1 MNKHAIAFA
10 ASLGLT
16 LAVGDK
22 TTEGKQDPLAFTKDE
37 QALLDNLLEDFDKEL
52 ETQRKQVIEDQ
63 TLKVDDA
70 TLMKDILKE
79 ALVDYEQQLEMER
92 QGFKEVMEIATT
104 PEEKELL
111 LNALNDYEDKLNQE
125 RQDF

>member
-1 MNKHAIAFA
+1 
-10 ASLGLT
+10 
-16 LAVGDK
+16 
-22 TTEGKQDPLAFTKDE
+22 
-37 QALLDNLLEDFDKEL
+37 
-52 ETQRKQVIEDQ
+52 
-63 TLKVDDA
+63 
-70 TLMKDILKE
+70 MKDILKE